1 VTVCVGGLGRKS
13 STMRLVPVPG
23 YSGFIPGVASGNKHG
38 ATYGAILA
46 KDEIRN
52 PGNGRQRQSSPGS
65 PGGESPHGRATAI
78 GLIREGEPVDVPVVG
93 YMGFIPGWTVTCF
106 LWLNSLVHHAAVCI
120 LNL

>member
-1 VTVCVGGLGRKS
+1 MQL
-13 STMRLVPVPG
+13 LPVPG
-23 YSGFIPGVASGNKHG
+23 YSGFIPGVASGNKYG

-65 PGGESPHGRATAI
+65 PGCESPYGRATAI